1 MQRSANIIMYLAST
15 FIHQLDS
22 LQDFIEKQISPDN
35 DNTRS
40 KIVLNQ
46 SLEYTMVEY
55 PSLRKLICDSKDGSE
70 NGHEMSTA
78 GINER

>member
-1 MQRSANIIMYLAST
+1 MYLTSDL
-15 FIHQLDS
+15 IHQLDS

-35 DNTRS
+35 DNIQS

-46 SLEYTMVEY
+46 SLEYALVECS
-55 PSLRKLICDSKDGSE
+55 SLRKLICDSKDGSE
-70 NGHEMSTA
+70 NGHEMSTV